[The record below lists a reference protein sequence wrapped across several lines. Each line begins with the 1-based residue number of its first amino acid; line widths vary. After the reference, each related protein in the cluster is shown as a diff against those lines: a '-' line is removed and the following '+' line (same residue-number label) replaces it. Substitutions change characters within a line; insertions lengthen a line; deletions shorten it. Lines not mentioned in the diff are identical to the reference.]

1 MRRVKNIHN
10 KNPFE
15 LQRKIAEWIEKGG
28 DISVESINIWYD
40 AANNVNLCTILYTD
54 RSYQ

>member
-1 MRRVKNIHN
+1 MRRVKNMHN

-15 LQRKIAEWIEKGG
+15 LQRKVAEWIEKGG
-28 DISVESINIWYD
+28 DINIESINIWYD